1 MGLFILD
8 DRDSAITYSSDDW
21 EEAGVEE
28 EFNST
33 STRTSVRG
41 ATANISFTGRG
52 ISVWGTLG
60 HAGLGHTPLS
70 TYILDSSPPKKYRGA
85 LSVTNDVENA
95 YLYLDFV
102 LITPIDSLTPPVL
115 NHVRPTTPHWNW
127 DWQTPLSAMM
137 GGFVG
142 GLVIAG
148 CLVMIFLV
156 GLHET
161 RRVPSPRR
169 TRCEGIVDI
178 ARPRAIS
185 IGHGLAVYR
194 ADSEGNY
201 VALTQSEPPSPI
213 GYLDE
218 EFEFELPPPGEELP
232 QYVR

>member
-1 MGLFILD
+1 MGLFTLD

-33 STRTSVRG
+33 STRTSIRG
-41 ATANISFTGRG
+41 PTANISFTGRG

-85 LSVTNDVENA
+85 LHGSLQFRQKFFEVSGLAPGPHSLSVTNDVENA

-102 LITPIDSLTPPVL
+102 LITPIDSLTPPML
-115 NHVRPTTPHWNW
+115 NHVRPTPPHRNW
-127 DWQTPLSAMM
+127 DWKTPLSAMM

-142 GLVIAG
+142 GLVVAG

-169 TRCEGIVDI
+169 THTFPLIKFLSIPEVIVVLLQVV
-178 ARPRAIS
+178 R
-185 IGHGLAVYR
+185 GL
-194 ADSEGNY
+194 
-201 VALTQSEPPSPI
+201 
-213 GYLDE
+213 
-218 EFEFELPPPGEELP
+218 
-232 QYVR
+232 